1 MRRDR
6 KLNSWEEKQLARRKY
21 AERKID
27 RWIKWSFD
35 KRGRVLY
42 KELMKIREQY
52 KIEDYG

>member
-27 RWIKWSFD
+27 RWINWSFE
-35 KRGRVLY
+35 KRGMVLY
-42 KELMKIREQY
+42 KELIEVIERY
-52 KIEDYG
+52 KAENYG

>member
-6 KLNSWEEKQLARRKY
+6 KLNPWDEKQLARRKY

-27 RWIKWSFD
+27 RWVKWTWD
-35 KRGRVLY
+35 QRGMVLY

-52 KIEDYG
+52 KIDENG

>member
-6 KLNSWEEKQLARRKY
+6 KLNPWDEKQLARRKY

-27 RWIKWSFD
+27 RWVKWTWEQ
-35 KRGRVLY
+35 RGMVLY

-52 KIEDYG
+52 KIDENG

>member
-6 KLNSWEEKQLARRKY
+6 ELDPWDQKQLARRKY

-27 RWIKWSFD
+27 TWVKWTWEQ
-35 KRGRVLY
+35 RGMVLY
-42 KELMKIREQY
+42 KELMDIRKQY